1 MNIYETVFLTVEKE
15 WTFIMSHS
23 NSSRKKSLISRA
35 VGVLADPG
43 PTFEDIVKSPDY
55 VAPVI
60 FILLAGVLTLVTTI
74 HTLRSMPELFP
85 SDIPMPAQSITI
97 GISLVTFVIGQIF
110 IWLLR
115 ALVFTGI
122 GAMIGS
128 KADYRKS
135 LAVSGY
141 LNITL
146 VISGIITA
154 IAIATTGQP
163 VVLGL
168 GMTLSPQ
175 DLATVKGVILSNI
188 NVYTLIYIVLSS
200 VALAKLW
207 DVKVS
212 KAALI
217 TIIMWIIVVAA
228 SAGTAHLSSQ
238 LTQFQVDMGV
248 SPN

>member
-1 MNIYETVFLTVEKE
+1 
-15 WTFIMSHS
+15 
-23 NSSRKKSLISRA
+23 
-35 VGVLADPG
+35 
-43 PTFEDIVKSPDY
+43 
-55 VAPVI
+55 
-60 FILLAGVLTLVTTI
+60 
-74 HTLRSMPELFP
+74 
-85 SDIPMPAQSITI
+85 
-97 GISLVTFVIGQIF
+97 
-110 IWLLR
+110 
-115 ALVFTGI
+115 
-122 GAMIGS
+122 
-128 KADYRKS
+128 
-135 LAVSGY
+135 
-141 LNITL
+141 
-146 VISGIITA
+146 
-154 IAIATTGQP
+154 
-163 VVLGL
+163 
-168 GMTLSPQ
+168 MTLSPQ